1 MNKFSKDSLDKITA
15 LKGARMDGSIQNT
28 TMRSDILDMD
38 AEQVYLDIIQA
49 LLVDKANLNREN
61 QWLGNILKKNGL
73 YTSENLFG

>member
-1 MNKFSKDSLDKITA
+1 MNKFSKDSFDKITA